1 LVHAGIL
8 KREADPG
15 YHLDPEQQTQVA
27 CSEDIHEQEV
37 LMKALLSCAAAL
49 CLVSCA
55 SAARDGNGGMAA
67 MSADATP
74 EAAMSF
80 VMKAGASDLYEIQSS
95 QLALQKAQ
103 NADVRQ
109 FAQMMID
116 HHTKTTQ
123 QVTAAARAAGLT
135 PPPPQLEPEQA
146 RMIAELQP
154 LSGAAFD
161 RAYVRQQRMA
171 HEMALALHSNYAER
185 GDTPSLRQAAATA
198 VPIVRQ
204 HLERVRAMPSS

>member
-1 LVHAGIL
+1 
-8 KREADPG
+8 
-15 YHLDPEQQTQVA
+15 
-27 CSEDIHEQEV
+27 
-37 LMKALLSCAAAL
+37 MKALLSCAAAL
-49 CLVSCA
+49 NLLSCA
-55 SAARDGNGGMAA
+55 STARDGTWSETSAVR
-67 MSADATP
+67 ADAAP
-74 EAAMSF
+74 EAAMPF

-95 QLALQKAQ
+95 QIALQKAQ
-103 NADVRQ
+103 DADIRQ

-123 QVTAAARAAGLT
+123 QVTAAAQADGLT
-135 PPPPQLEPEQA
+135 PPAPQLQPQQA
-146 RMIAELQP
+146 QMIAELQR

-171 HEMALALHSNYAER
+171 HEMALALHGNYAER
-185 GDTPSLRQAAATA
+185 GDMPALRQAAASA